1 MTAGAAVR
9 RKPRL
14 PTAGGVPQPKDLGN
28 REIENQK
35 SGISDFQNIKPW
47 DSALVGRFDA
57 P

>member
-14 PTAGGVPQPKDLGN
+14 PTVGGVPQPKDLGN